1 MSAIRSILNKIW
13 EKTSDVYLAVKGLS
27 LLTRE
32 ETKRSLEPFRIHTV
46 PVSSVNLPEIPD
58 EKDPQ
63 KKLYKAYTFQSGEVH
78 VWQCRFNNGFIS
90 KHGAVIIDNKVFC
103 TDWDHR
109 GIKHRFWKKDIR
121 PVRSVSTVISLFS
134 HHQNHHSATAFTGY
148 YDFVLMVAAKLSR
161 IKDALKDEN
170 TDDHIIT
177 YHSFGGK
184 YEREY
189 IELLGFNP
197 DNYIDSRSFKLSGEK
212 VIFGDMGTWKPNVNE
227 ILSLKRNVERRL
239 GISDQ
244 MPYSGNRVY
253 ISRSGRR
260 VIENEPELIALL
272 KEFDFTIIEDKER
285 SVREQ
290 IEIYRNASFIIGPH
304 GASFSNII
312 WSRPGTY
319 LYELFSTSWAPDYFL
334 YISNI
339 NNMKYAAYQDD
350 THEKIEGD
358 LFKSLCQ
365 DIYVSISRLRA
376 SLMAILIENRLE

>member
-1 MSAIRSILNKIW
+1 MSAIKSILNKIW
-13 EKTSDVYLAVKGLS
+13 GKTSDVYLALKGLS
-27 LLTRE
+27 LLTME
-32 ETKRSLEPFRIHTV
+32 ETKRSLEPFCIHTV
-46 PVSSVNLPEIPD
+46 PVSFVNLPEIAD

-63 KKLYKAYTFQSGEVH
+63 KKIYKAYTFQSEEVY
-78 VWQCRFNNGFIS
+78 VWQLTFKNGFIS
-90 KHGAVIIDNKVFC
+90 KHGSVVIDHKVFC

-109 GIKHRFWKKDIR
+109 GIKHRFWMKDIR
-121 PVRSVSTVISLFS
+121 PSKSVSTVISLFS
-134 HHQNHHSATAFTGY
+134 HHQDHHSATAFTGY

-161 IKDALKDEN
+161 IKDALKGEDASN
-170 TDDHIIT
+170 HIIT

-197 DNYIDSRSFKLSGEK
+197 DNFIDSRTCKLSGEK

-244 MPYSGNRVY
+244 TPYSGQRIY
-253 ISRSGRR
+253 ISRKGRR

-285 SVREQ
+285 TVREQ
-290 IEIYRNASFIIGPH
+290 IEIYRNASFIMGPH

-312 WSRPGTY
+312 WSRPGTQ

-334 YISNI
+334 YISKI
-339 NNMKYAAYQDD
+339 NKMKYAAYQDD
-350 THEKIEGD
+350 THEKIEND
-358 LFKSLCQ
+358 PFESLCQ
-365 DIYVSISRLRA
+365 NIYVSIPQLRA
-376 SLMAILIENRLE
+376 SLTTILVEN

>member
-1 MSAIRSILNKIW
+1 MSAIKSILNKIW
-13 EKTSDVYLAVKGLS
+13 EKTSNVYLAVKGLS

-32 ETKRSLEPFRIHTV
+32 ETKRSLERFRMHTV
-46 PVSSVNLPEIPD
+46 AVSSVNLPEITD

-63 KKLYKAYTFQSGEVH
+63 KKIYKAYTFQSGEVY
-78 VWQCRFNNGFIS
+78 VWQCPFKNGFIS
-90 KHGAVIIDNKVFC
+90 KHGSVIIENKVFC

-109 GIKHRFWKKDIR
+109 GIKHRFWKRDIR
-121 PVRSVSTVISLFS
+121 SAKSVSTVISLFS
-134 HHQNHHSATAFTGY
+134 HHQDHHSATAFTGY
-148 YDFVLMVAAKLSR
+148 YDFVLVVAAKLSR

-170 TDDHIIT
+170 TGNYTIT
-177 YHSFGGK
+177 YDSFGGK

-189 IELLGFNP
+189 MELLGFNP
-197 DNYIDSRSFKLSGEK
+197 DNYIDSRSFKLSGER

-239 GISDQ
+239 EVSDQ
-244 MPYSGNRVY
+244 TPYSGHRVY

-272 KEFDFTIIEDKER
+272 LEFGFTIIEDKER

-312 WSRPGTY
+312 WSRPGTC

-334 YISNI
+334 YISVI
-339 NNMKYAAYQDD
+339 NNMKYFAYQDD
-350 THEKIEGD
+350 THEKIEND
-358 LFKSLCQ
+358 PFKSLCQ
-365 DIYVSISRLRA
+365 NIYVSISQLRA
-376 SLMAILIENRLE
+376 SLTIILRENQQE